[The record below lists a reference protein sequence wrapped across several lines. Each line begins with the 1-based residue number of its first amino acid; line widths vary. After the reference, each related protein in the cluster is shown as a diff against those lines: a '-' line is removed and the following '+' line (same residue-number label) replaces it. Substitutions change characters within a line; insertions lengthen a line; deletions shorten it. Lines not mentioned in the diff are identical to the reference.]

1 MKNAAILLFFIFD
14 YLTYNTFLS
23 AQNLTTDTV
32 KLATQQLVIQ
42 KPPIQKGTIYHS
54 VDDISQYWVS
64 EKLDGVRGY
73 WNGEQLL
80 TRQGHRVNS
89 PIWFTK
95 HWPKQTIDGELWIDR
110 AKFEQVSGIIRQQN
124 ALDTHWRQIHFMIF
138 DLPNAT
144 GDFSTRIKQ
153 MQTLVAQVNSPYF
166 KMIKQEKFYS
176 TKALFDHLDE
186 IIKLNGEGLMLHHQ
200 SAYYRAGRV
209 KHLMKLKKYQDAE
222 AIVLEQLQ
230 GKGKFKNML
239 GALRVKTSDGLVF
252 KIGSG
257 FSNEQ
262 RKNPPAIGS
271 QITYKYFGKTKN
283 GVPRFAS
290 FMRIRETL

>member
-1 MKNAAILLFFIFD
+1 MKKISIILFFIAN
-14 YLTYNTFLS
+14 YILS
-23 AQNLTTDTV
+23 TE
-32 KLATQQLVIQ
+32 QLVAQ
-42 KPPIQKGTIYHS
+42 SLLKSAHKPAIQKGIVYRP

-73 WNGEQLL
+73 WNGQQLL
-80 TRQGHRVNS
+80 TRQGLLINT
-89 PIWFTK
+89 PTWFTK
-95 HWPKQTIDGELWIDR
+95 HWPKQAIDGELWIAR
-110 AKFEQVSGIIRQQN
+110 GKFEQVSGIVRQQN
-124 ALDTHWRQIHFMIF
+124 ALDTNWRQVHFMIF
-138 DLPNAT
+138 DLPNAK

-153 MQTLVAQVNSPYF
+153 MQTLVAQVNSPYLR
-166 KMIKQEKFYS
+166 MIKQEKFTS
-176 TKALFDHLDE
+176 SKALFAHLDK
-186 IIKLNGEGLMLHHQ
+186 IIQQNGEGLMLHNQNAH
-200 SAYYRAGRV
+200 YKVGRV

-222 AIVLEQLQ
+222 AIVLEHLQ
-230 GKGKFKNML
+230 GKGKFRHML
-239 GALRVKTSDGLVF
+239 GALRVKTSDGTIF

-290 FMRIRETL
+290 FMRIRDNL